1 MKRRILIAFAAIMVV
16 AVSIVVFAQSR
27 KQIREFLTGYEEVP
41 AVSTAAGAV
50 FRARISRD
58 ETEITYELT
67 YNDLEGTVTQSH
79 IHFGQPGVNGAIEM
93 WLCGNPPLTPP
104 AGTQA
109 CPNPPATIS
118 GTLTAANVVGQPA
131 GPPAGQG
138 IQAGEFAEIIRAM
151 RAGKTYVNVHSTKF
165 PGGEI
170 RSQIDGSDGHDR
182 NDMDNEK
189 GVSDIPN

>member
-1 MKRRILIAFAAIMVV
+1 MKRRILIAFAAITVV
-16 AVSIVVFAQSR
+16 AASILVFAQNR
-27 KQIREFLTGYEEVP
+27 KQIKEFLTGYEEVP

-50 FRARISRD
+50 FRAKISRD
-58 ETEITYELT
+58 ESQITYELT

-79 IHFGQPGVNGAIEM
+79 IHFGQAGVNGSIEM

-104 AGTQA
+104 AGTQP
-109 CPNPPATIS
+109 CPDPPATIT

-138 IQAGEFAEIIRAM
+138 IQAGEFAEVIRAM

-170 RSQIDGSDGHDR
+170 RSQIDADDDHDHHGFGDEKT
-182 NDMDNEK
+182 ND
-189 GVSDIPN
+189 VPN